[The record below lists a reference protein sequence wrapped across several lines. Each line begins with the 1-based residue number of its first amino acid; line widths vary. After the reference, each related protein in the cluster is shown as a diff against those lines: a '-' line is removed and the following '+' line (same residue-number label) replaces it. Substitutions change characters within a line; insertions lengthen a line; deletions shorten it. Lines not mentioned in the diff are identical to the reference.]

1 MTTIASAATTL
12 RYLVEAHDDDYAAM
26 AKNVA
31 DVSLANDVKDHFNI
45 SFEDAIEAT
54 ARWQQ
59 FLDAHLVFP
68 AGARRTKKV
77 WLAAVAAQLPDWT
90 AEVR

>member
-12 RYLVEAHDDDYAAM
+12 RYLVEAHGDDYAAM

-31 DVSLANDVKDHFNI
+31 DVSLTTDVQKHFDV
-45 SFEDAIEAT
+45 SFDVAIDAT
-54 ARWQQ
+54 ASFQQ

-77 WLAAVAAQLPDWT
+77 WMAAVAAQLPVWT
-90 AEVR
+90 DAVR